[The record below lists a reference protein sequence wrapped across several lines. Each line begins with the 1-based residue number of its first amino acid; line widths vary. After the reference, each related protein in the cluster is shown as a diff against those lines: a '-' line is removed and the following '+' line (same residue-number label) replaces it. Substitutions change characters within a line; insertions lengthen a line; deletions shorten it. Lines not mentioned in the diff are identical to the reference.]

1 MRRTVVVELESE
13 DIKALKAVAKID
25 CSNIPCLVCPMHDDT
40 GCIKAKAVRF
50 FRKMEEA
57 HNEQTNINNH

>member
-25 CSNIPCLVCPMHDDT
+25 CSNIPCLVCPLHDDT

-50 FRKMEEA
+50 F
-57 HNEQTNINNH
+57 